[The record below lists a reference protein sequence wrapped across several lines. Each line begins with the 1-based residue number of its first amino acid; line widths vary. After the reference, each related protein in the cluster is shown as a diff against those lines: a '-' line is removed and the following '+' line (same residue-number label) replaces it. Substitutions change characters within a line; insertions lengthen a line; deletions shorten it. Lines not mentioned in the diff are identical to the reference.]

1 MQPGIQYVHH
11 IYIYIFTRTHAQRIR
26 KPSNIMGRIR
36 EQLADYRQKYTLHQS
51 TEHEVNKASTTTTTG
66 TAASIINSSGSN
78 SSTDIPT
85 ADVTTSISSAA
96 VAKGS
101 SSSNSSSSSGS
112 GSGSGDRDINPDPD
126 PDPHPPSPKQPWSL
140 VLLKALLY
148 ALFVVFFAAL
158 GFAIPFVLMS
168 AIYALWTATSGG
180 DGGKRRRRRR
190 KRGELSPYSIFNKDG
205 ERTSGG
211 LDADEMLKNMH
222 AGPVALMRLA
232 KSFVGGEKNK
242 RQ

>member
-1 MQPGIQYVHH
+1 
-11 IYIYIFTRTHAQRIR
+11 
-26 KPSNIMGRIR
+26 MGRIR

-51 TEHEVNKASTTTTTG
+51 TEHEVNKASTTTTD
-66 TAASIINSSGSN
+66 TAASIMNSSGSN
-78 SSTDIPT
+78 YSTNIPT

-101 SSSNSSSSSGS
+101 SSSSSNSNSSS
-112 GSGSGDRDINPDPD
+112 SGSGDRDINPDPD

-140 VLLKALLY
+140 VLLKAFLY

-168 AIYALWTATSGG
+168 AIYALWTATSDG

-211 LDADEMLKNMH
+211 LDADEMLRNMH
-222 AGPVALMRLA
+222 AGPMALMRLA

-242 RQ
+242 QQ